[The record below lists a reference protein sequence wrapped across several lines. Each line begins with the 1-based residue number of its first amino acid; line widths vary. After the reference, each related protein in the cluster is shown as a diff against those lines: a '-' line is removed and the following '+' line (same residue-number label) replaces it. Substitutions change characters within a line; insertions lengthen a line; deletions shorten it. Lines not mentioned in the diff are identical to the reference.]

1 MFTEEK
7 EMNGD
12 GVLITFRIP
21 LSEWRVIRTSNSWTE
36 VSEMVNRA
44 QRAEDAMTLL
54 LDKKNQPSYCIK
66 YEDIPL
72 MQETIQ
78 RMDRLH
84 KRIMISLILPTISM
98 LLSASAL
105 ILALT

>member
-7 EMNGD
+7 EMNGN

-21 LSEWRVIRTSNSWTE
+21 LSEWRVIRTSNSWME

-54 LDKKNQPSYCIK
+54 LDKKISHLIALSTKTFRLCKRQYNEWIVCIS
-66 YEDIPL
+66 EL
-72 MQETIQ
+72 
-78 RMDRLH
+78 
-84 KRIMISLILPTISM
+84 
-98 LLSASAL
+98 
-105 ILALT
+105 